1 MTIQTHSDANAFRAG
16 AQATGRADHPWHA
29 PRHDRPALSAAEVPA
44 STLHWLVEALVL
56 GPDRTADDS
65 REDPRDRTR
74 RLRAAVQRRED
85 MRDAVHGLL
94 R

>member
-29 PRHDRPALSAAEVPA
+29 PHHDRPARSAAEVPA

-56 GPDRTADDS
+56 GPDRPMGEREARMADTVVS
-65 REDPRDRTR
+65 PP
-74 RLRAAVQRRED
+74 AAQHEGFARP
-85 MRDAVHGLL
+85 
-94 R
+94 